1 MVVAFP
7 SCRVFLE
14 MGELSRDSEV
24 WVVAVVDDPVVEVEE
39 DVVGYRGRI
48 VYDPSKPDGTP
59 VKRLDVSRLA
69 AQGWRY
75 RIALRTGIETTYAW
89 YLAHCRCG

>member
-24 WVVAVVDDPVVEVEE
+24 WVAAVVDDPVVEVEE
-39 DVVGYRGRI
+39 DVVGYRG
-48 VYDPSKPDGTP
+48 
-59 VKRLDVSRLA
+59 
-69 AQGWRY
+69 
-75 RIALRTGIETTYAW
+75 
-89 YLAHCRCG
+89 